1 MPIIHDNRNMR
12 PDLVEPPVA
21 NVDDIFAAA
30 DTQMEQ
36 QRRKQMFTPSRK
48 KIQWKKRIKR
58 TVIATGLLSV
68 LIIIIS
74 GILAANYSY
83 NLMVEELQTQVL
95 AEVTNIKSTLAA
107 KEESELTEEDLLML
121 AIFDIISEED
131 IVRMV
136 DSATSIE
143 EIIYMIRTQN
153 VDINR
158 YLTLEQQK
166 ELEEVLTQYA
176 KDLEVRAQELEQQS
190 LEATETI
197 STEETLSPNIENNN
211 LEVDKTDETDASE
224 IIN

>member
-1 MPIIHDNRNMR
+1 MPIVHDNRNMR

-30 DTQMEQ
+30 DAQMEQ

-74 GILAANYSY
+74 GILAAKYSY

-136 DSATSIE
+136 ESATSIE

-190 LEATETI
+190 LEAAETI

>member
-1 MPIIHDNRNMR
+1 MPIVHDNRNMR

-30 DTQMEQ
+30 DAQMEQ

-166 ELEEVLTQYA
+166 ELEEVLMQYA

-190 LEATETI
+190 LEAAETI

>member
-1 MPIIHDNRNMR
+1 MPIVHDNRNMR

-30 DTQMEQ
+30 DAQMEQ

-136 DSATSIE
+136 DSATSLE
-143 EIIYMIRTQN
+143 EIIYLIRTQN
-153 VDINR
+153 LDINR

-166 ELEEVLTQYA
+166 ELEELFTQYA

-190 LEATETI
+190 LETTETI
-197 STEETLSPNIENNN
+197 STGETLSPNIENNN

>member
-1 MPIIHDNRNMR
+1 MPIVHDNRNMR

-30 DTQMEQ
+30 DAQMEQ

-74 GILAANYSY
+74 GILAAKYSY

-166 ELEEVLTQYA
+166 ELEELLTQYA

-190 LEATETI
+190 LEADETI
-197 STEETLSPNIENNN
+197 STEKTLSPNIENNN
-211 LEVDKTDETDASE
+211 LEVDKTDEADSSE

>member
-1 MPIIHDNRNMR
+1 MPIVHDNRNMR

-30 DTQMEQ
+30 DAQMEQ

-48 KIQWKKRIKR
+48 KIQWKKRIKK

-74 GILAANYSY
+74 GILAAKYSY

-176 KDLEVRAQELEQQS
+176 KDLEVRVQELEQQS
-190 LEATETI
+190 LEVAETI

>member
-1 MPIIHDNRNMR
+1 MPIVHDNRNMR

-30 DTQMEQ
+30 DAQMEQ

-107 KEESELTEEDLLML
+107 KEESELTEEDLLLL

-166 ELEEVLTQYA
+166 ELEELLTQYA
-176 KDLEVRAQELEQQS
+176 KDLEVRAQELEKQS
-190 LEATETI
+190 LEAAETI

>member
-1 MPIIHDNRNMR
+1 MPIVHDNRNMR
-12 PDLVEPPVA
+12 PDLAEPPVA

-30 DTQMEQ
+30 DAQMEQ

-58 TVIATGLLSV
+58 TIIATGLLSV

-107 KEESELTEEDLLML
+107 KEEAELTEEDLLML

-190 LEATETI
+190 VEAAETI

-211 LEVDKTDETDASE
+211 LEVDKTDKTDASE

>member
-1 MPIIHDNRNMR
+1 MPIVHDNRNMR

-30 DTQMEQ
+30 DAQMEQ

-107 KEESELTEEDLLML
+107 KEEAELTEEDLLML

-190 LEATETI
+190 LEAAETI

-211 LEVDKTDETDASE
+211 LEVDKTDKTDASE
-224 IIN
+224 SIN

>member
-1 MPIIHDNRNMR
+1 MPIVHDNRNMR

-30 DTQMEQ
+30 DAQMEQ

-48 KIQWKKRIKR
+48 KIQWKKRIKK

-74 GILAANYSY
+74 GILAAKYSY

-166 ELEEVLTQYA
+166 ELEEILTQYA

-190 LEATETI
+190 LEVAETI

>member
-1 MPIIHDNRNMR
+1 MPIVYDNRNMR

-30 DTQMEQ
+30 DAQMEQ

-136 DSATSIE
+136 ESATSIE

-190 LEATETI
+190 LEAAETI

>member
-1 MPIIHDNRNMR
+1 
-12 PDLVEPPVA
+12 
-21 NVDDIFAAA
+21 
-30 DTQMEQ
+30 
-36 QRRKQMFTPSRK
+36 
-48 KIQWKKRIKR
+48 
-58 TVIATGLLSV
+58 
-68 LIIIIS
+68 
-74 GILAANYSY
+74 
-83 NLMVEELQTQVL
+83 L
-95 AEVTNIKSTLAA
+95 AEVTNIKFTLAA

-190 LEATETI
+190 LEAAETI

-211 LEVDKTDETDASE
+211 LAVDKTDETDASE

>member
-1 MPIIHDNRNMR
+1 MPIVHDNRNMR

-30 DTQMEQ
+30 DAQMEQ

-107 KEESELTEEDLLML
+107 KEEAELTEEDLLML

-190 LEATETI
+190 LEAAETI

-211 LEVDKTDETDASE
+211 LEVDKTDKTDASE

>member
-1 MPIIHDNRNMR
+1 MPIVHDNRNMR

-30 DTQMEQ
+30 DAQMEQ
-36 QRRKQMFTPSRK
+36 QRQKQMFTPSRK

-107 KEESELTEEDLLML
+107 KEEAELTEEDLLML

-190 LEATETI
+190 LEAAETI

-211 LEVDKTDETDASE
+211 LEVDKTDKTDASE

>member
-1 MPIIHDNRNMR
+1 MLIVHDNRNMR

-30 DTQMEQ
+30 DAQMEQ

-107 KEESELTEEDLLML
+107 KEEAELTEEDLLML

-190 LEATETI
+190 LEAAETI

-211 LEVDKTDETDASE
+211 LEVDKTDKTDASE

>member
-1 MPIIHDNRNMR
+1 MPIVHDNRNMR

-30 DTQMEQ
+30 DAQMEQ

-107 KEESELTEEDLLML
+107 KEEAELTEEDLLML

-190 LEATETI
+190 LEAAETI

-211 LEVDKTDETDASE
+211 LEVDKTDKTNASE

>member
-1 MPIIHDNRNMR
+1 MPIVHDNRNMR

-30 DTQMEQ
+30 DAQMEQ

-48 KIQWKKRIKR
+48 KIQWKKRIKK

-74 GILAANYSY
+74 GILAAKYSY

-166 ELEEVLTQYA
+166 ELEELLTQYA

-190 LEATETI
+190 LEADETI
-197 STEETLSPNIENNN
+197 STEKTLSPNIENNN
-211 LEVDKTDETDASE
+211 LAVDKTDEADSSE

>member
-1 MPIIHDNRNMR
+1 MPIVHDNRNMR

-30 DTQMEQ
+30 DAQMEQ

-107 KEESELTEEDLLML
+107 KEEAELTEEDLLML

-190 LEATETI
+190 LEAAETI

-211 LEVDKTDETDASE
+211 LEVDKTDKTDVSE

>member
-1 MPIIHDNRNMR
+1 MPIVHDNRNMR

-30 DTQMEQ
+30 DAQMEQ

-107 KEESELTEEDLLML
+107 KEEAELTEEDLLML

-190 LEATETI
+190 LEAAETI